1 MTHVPHQLHQE
12 FPDQAKIIHRLQS
25 ENQHFARLCEDYDK
39 INRDIHRAE
48 TNIQPVEELA
58 EQEMRKK
65 RMVLKDEIW
74 HILKE
79 AKTNA

>member
-12 FPDQAKIIHRLQS
+12 FPDQAKIISRLQA

-48 TNIQPVEELA
+48 TNIQPTEELA

-65 RMVLKDEIW
+65 RLTLKDEIW
-74 HILKE
+74 HMLKE
-79 AKTNA
+79 AQSPA

>member
-12 FPDQAKIIHRLQS
+12 FPDQAKIIKSLQA
-25 ENQHFARLCEDYDK
+25 ENPHFARLCEDYDK

-58 EQEMRKK
+58 GQEMRKK

-74 HILKE
+74 QILKE